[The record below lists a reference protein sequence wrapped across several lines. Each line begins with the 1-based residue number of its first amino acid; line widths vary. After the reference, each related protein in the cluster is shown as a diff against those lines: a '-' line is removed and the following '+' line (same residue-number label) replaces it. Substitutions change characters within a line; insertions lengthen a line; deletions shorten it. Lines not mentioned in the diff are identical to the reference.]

1 MTLLRTAFLLLIIA
15 GAMLV
20 AKAATQLLWASMLD
34 FVLITAAHLLLAVA
48 VPLLAIAAIRH
59 RPLGVALGAVWGLGW
74 LLFGLREALMLFY
87 INPPG
92 WTSPLD
98 ETLII
103 LGGVAAGLAAA
114 IWPART
120 PNGRPVIAVPIVLV
134 FAALSSCYLWMWPIV
149 TSLPWGWTF
158 TAGLTLEALSAL
170 TVLVTGI
177 YAWRRDRA
185 RTLATSVS

>member
-1 MTLLRTAFLLLIIA
+1 MTLLRSASLLLIIA

-20 AKAATQLLWASMLD
+20 AKATTQLVWPSMLD

-48 VPLLAIAAIRH
+48 VPLLTIAATRH
-59 RPLGVALGAVWGLGW
+59 RPLGIVLGAVWGVGW

-87 INPPG
+87 SNPPD

-103 LGGVAAGLAAA
+103 LGGIAAGLAAA
-114 IWPART
+114 IRPART
-120 PNGRPVIAVPIVLV
+120 PTGRPVVAVPIVLV

-149 TSLPWGWTF
+149 TTLPWGWTF
-158 TAGLTLEALSAL
+158 TAGLALEALSAL
-170 TVLVTGI
+170 TVLITGI
-177 YAWRRDRA
+177 YAWRRARA
-185 RTLATSVS
+185 LTAPEP